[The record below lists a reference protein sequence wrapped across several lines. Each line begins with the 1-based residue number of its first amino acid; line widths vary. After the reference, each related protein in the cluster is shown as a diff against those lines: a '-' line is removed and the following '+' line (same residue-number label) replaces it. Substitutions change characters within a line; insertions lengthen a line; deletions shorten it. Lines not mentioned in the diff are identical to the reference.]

1 VYRAFYGF
9 DRKPFQLTA
18 DPAFL
23 YLSATHKKA
32 LAYLRYG
39 VADAGN
45 LVLLTGEVGSGKTTL
60 LKGLLSELDEAVVV
74 AKVMNTRVSGEQ
86 LIELIGL
93 DFGLD
98 PIGKERTAILH
109 ELNTFLIEQYAQ
121 GNKCVVVVDE
131 AQNLEVPMLEELRL
145 LSNLESGADKLLQ
158 IILCGQ
164 PELKE
169 TLGQPALRQFKQR
182 INVTYHLERLTEEE
196 TAAYL
201 VHRLEV
207 AGGRSDLFSGEAV
220 AAIHAYAHGI
230 PRLINK
236 VADRALLYA
245 FVEEHDA
252 IDGPLVEAVLADIR
266 KEEGAD
272 AAADV
277 EEEEVARR
285 LSEGGGRGGGG
296 MDTRTATLLWNRL
309 QRMEER
315 MEEVG
320 GVQQQIRREVEGLP
334 FRLEEVVRRATQGT
348 AKTVSSIWDKSD
360 GLERRLTALEERL
373 VGMAEALEATG
384 TQWSRTN
391 DKLVPLLEQ
400 IHHVLDRHGAMLRR
414 LSSLDLKEDQMLV
427 RLESV
432 ARRLDRLEG
441 EGGEGATP
449 EPPRREKGAGAES
462 MKDETARGDDP
473 LADLVTPPP
482 KRRGGF
488 FRRR

>member
-1 VYRAFYGF
+1 MYRAFYGLH
-9 DRKPFQLTA
+9 RKPFQLTA
-18 DPAFL
+18 DPEFL

-32 LAYLRYG
+32 LSYLRYG

-60 LKGLLSELDEAVVV
+60 LKGLLRELEEEVVV

-86 LIELIGL
+86 LIELICL

-145 LSNLESGADKLLQ
+145 LSNLESGSDKLMQ

-164 PELKE
+164 PELKQ
-169 TLGQPALRQFKQR
+169 TLGQQALRQFKQR
-182 INVTYHLERLTEEE
+182 INVSYHLERLSEEE

-201 VHRLEV
+201 THRLEV
-207 AGGRSDLFSGEAV
+207 AGSAVELFDAEAV
-220 AAIHAYAHGI
+220 ALIHGYAHGI

-236 VADRALLYA
+236 VADRALLYG
-245 FVEEHDA
+245 FVEEQDA
-252 IDGPLVEAVLADIR
+252 IDGPLVETVLVDIR
-266 KEEGAD
+266 KEEGVD
-272 AAADV
+272 AAADG

-285 LSEGGGRGGGG
+285 LSEGGRGGSS
-296 MDTRTATLLWNRL
+296 MDSRTATLLWNRL
-309 QRMEER
+309 QQMEER
-315 MEEVG
+315 MEEVAG
-320 GVQQQIRREVEGLP
+320 HQQQIRREVEGLP

-360 GLERRLTALEERL
+360 ATARRLGALEERL
-373 VGMAEALEATG
+373 LGMAEALEVTG

-400 IHHVLDRHGAMLRR
+400 IHQVLDRHGAMLRR
-414 LSSLDLKEDQMLV
+414 LSSLDLKEDKMLV
-427 RLESV
+427 RLDAV
-432 ARRLDRLEG
+432 ARQLERLDAE
-441 EGGEGATP
+441 ADAAASTAAA
-449 EPPRREKGAGAES
+449 PPRRKPAG
-462 MKDETARGDDP
+462 ETPKEEQAKETDP
-473 LADLVTPPP
+473 LMQLVNPPP

-488 FRRR
+488 FRRG

>member
-1 VYRAFYGF
+1 MYRAFYGLH
-9 DRKPFQLTA
+9 RKPFQLTA
-18 DPAFL
+18 DPDFL

-32 LAYLRYG
+32 LSYLRYG

-60 LKGLLSELDEAVVV
+60 LKALLGELEEQVVV

-86 LIELIGL
+86 LLELICL

-98 PIGKERTAILH
+98 PIGKERTALLH
-109 ELNTFLIEQYAQ
+109 DLNTFLIEQYAQ

-131 AQNLEVPMLEELRL
+131 AQNLEIPMLEELRL

-164 PELKE
+164 PELKQ

-182 INVTYHLERLTEEE
+182 INVSYHLERLAEEE
-196 TAAYL
+196 SAAYL
-201 VHRLEV
+201 AHRLEV
-207 AGGRSDLFSGEAV
+207 AGGASDLFQADAV
-220 AAIHAYAHGI
+220 GPIHAYAHGI

-236 VADRALLYA
+236 VADRALLYG
-245 FVEEHDA
+245 FVEERNT
-252 IDGPLVEAVLADIR
+252 IDGALVEAVLNDIR
-266 KEEGAD
+266 KEEGSAT
-272 AAADV
+272 AADG
-277 EEEEVARR
+277 EEEEIARR
-285 LSEGGGRGGGG
+285 LSEGARPGSS

-309 QRMEER
+309 QQIEER
-315 MEEVG
+315 IEEVAG
-320 GVQQQIRREVEGLP
+320 SQQQIRRDVEGLP
-334 FRLEEVVRRATQGT
+334 FRLEEVVRKATQGT

-360 GLERRLTALEERL
+360 AMERRLVALEERL
-373 VGMAEALEATG
+373 LGMAEALEATG

-400 IHHVLDRHGAMLRR
+400 IHQVLDRHGAMLRR

-427 RLESV
+427 RLEAV
-432 ARRLDRLEG
+432 ARCLDRLGEDEAAAERPAAASPKEG
-441 EGGEGATP
+441 QPSALQEE
-449 EPPRREKGAGAES
+449 
-462 MKDETARGDDP
+462 DP
-473 LADLVTPPP
+473 LAPLVSAPP

>member
-1 VYRAFYGF
+1 MYRAFYGF
-9 DRKPFQLTA
+9 SRKPFQLTA
-18 DPAFL
+18 DPEFL

-60 LKGLLSELDEAVVV
+60 LKGLLRELEEEVVV

-86 LIELIGL
+86 LIELISL

-98 PIGKERTAILH
+98 PLGKEKAAILH
-109 ELNTFLIEQYAQ
+109 ELNTFLIEEYAR
-121 GNKCVVVVDE
+121 GHKCVVVVDE
-131 AQNLEVPMLEELRL
+131 AQNLEVEMLEELRL

-158 IILCGQ
+158 IVLCGQ
-164 PELKE
+164 PELKT
-169 TLGQPALRQFKQR
+169 TLGKPALRQFKQR
-182 INVTYHLERLTEEE
+182 INVTYHLERLSEEE
-196 TAAYL
+196 VAAYIA
-201 VHRLEV
+201 HRLEV
-207 AGGRSDLFSGEAV
+207 AGGARDLFEPDAI
-220 AAIHAYAHGI
+220 APIHAYAGGI

-236 VADRALLYA
+236 VADRALLYG
-245 FVEEHDA
+245 FVEEHDR
-252 IDGPLVEAVLADIR
+252 IDAGLVQTVLEDIR
-266 KEEGAD
+266 KEEGVD

-277 EEEEVARR
+277 EEETLARR
-285 LSEGGGRGGGG
+285 LSEGSSGGGS
-296 MDTRTATLLWNRL
+296 MDSRTATLLWNRL
-309 QRMEER
+309 QQMEER
-315 MEEVG
+315 LDEIAG
-320 GVQQQIRREVEGLP
+320 TQQQIRREVEGLP

-360 GLERRLTALEERL
+360 AMERRLAALEDRL
-373 VGMAEALEATG
+373 LGMVEAVEATG

-427 RLESV
+427 RLEAV

-441 EGGEGATP
+441 GEEEGVPASPPSRGDAEPSDEGP
-449 EPPRREKGAGAES
+449 LKE
-462 MKDETARGDDP
+462 DDP
-473 LADLVTPPP
+473 LAQLVTPPP
-482 KRRGGF
+482 RRRGGF

>member
-1 VYRAFYGF
+1 VYRAFYGL

-18 DPAFL
+18 DPEFL

-60 LKGLLSELDEAVVV
+60 LKGLLRELEEEVVV

-86 LIELIGL
+86 LIELICL

-109 ELNTFLIEQYAQ
+109 DLNTFLIEQYAQ

-131 AQNLEVPMLEELRL
+131 AQNLEVEMLEELRL
-145 LSNLESGADKLLQ
+145 LSNLESGADKLMQ

-164 PELKE
+164 PELKQ
-169 TLGQPALRQFKQR
+169 TLGQPSLRQFKQR

-201 VHRLEV
+201 AHRLEV
-207 AGGRSDLFSGEAV
+207 AGGVPDLFSADAV
-220 AAIHAYAHGI
+220 GPIHDYAHGI

-245 FVEEHDA
+245 FVEEHDG
-252 IDGPLVEAVLADIR
+252 IDGPLVEAVLTDIR
-266 KEEGAD
+266 KEEGVD
-272 AAADV
+272 AAADG

-285 LSEGGGRGGGG
+285 LSEGGRGGGS
-296 MDTRTATLLWNRL
+296 MDSRTATLLWNRL
-309 QRMEER
+309 QQMEER
-315 MEEVG
+315 MEEVAS
-320 GVQQQIRREVEGLP
+320 VQQQIRREVEGLP

-360 GLERRLTALEERL
+360 ATGRRLGALEERL
-373 VGMAEALEATG
+373 LGMAEALEVTG

-400 IHHVLDRHGAMLRR
+400 IHQVLDRHGAMLRR

-427 RLESV
+427 RLDAV
-432 ARRLDRLEG
+432 ARRLDRLEV
-441 EGGEGATP
+441 EEGAVADTRSAASGTEP
-449 EPPRREKGAGAES
+449 E
-462 MKDETARGDDP
+462 DETAKEEDP
-473 LADLVTPPP
+473 LAQLVTPPP
-482 KRRGGF
+482 KRRGF

>member
-18 DPAFL
+18 DPEFL

-32 LAYLRYG
+32 LSYLRYG

-60 LKGLLSELDEAVVV
+60 LKGLLGELEEEVVV

-86 LIELIGL
+86 LIELICL

-98 PIGKERTAILH
+98 PIGKERTALLH
-109 ELNTFLIEQYAQ
+109 DLNTFLIEEYAR

-131 AQNLEVPMLEELRL
+131 AQNLEVEMLEELRL

-164 PELKE
+164 PELKQ

-182 INVTYHLERLTEEE
+182 INVTYHLERLNEEE
-196 TAAYL
+196 TAAYIA
-201 VHRLEV
+201 HRLEV
-207 AGGRSDLFSGEAV
+207 GGGTPGLFGADSIAP
-220 AAIHAYAHGI
+220 IHTYAHGI

-236 VADRALLYA
+236 VADRALLYG

-252 IDGPLVEAVLADIR
+252 IDASLVETVLEDIR
-266 KEEGAD
+266 KEEGVD
-272 AAADV
+272 AAAGV
-277 EEEEVARR
+277 EEEELARR
-285 LSEGGGRGGGG
+285 LSEGTRSAGS

-309 QRMEER
+309 QQMEER
-315 MEEVG
+315 LDEIG
-320 GVQQQIRREVEGLP
+320 GAQVQIRREVEGLP
-334 FRLEEVVRRATQGT
+334 FRLEEVVRRATQGA

-360 GLERRLTALEERL
+360 AMERRLTALEERL
-373 VGMAEALEATG
+373 LGMAEALEVTG

-400 IHHVLDRHGAMLRR
+400 IHHVLDHHGAMLRR
-414 LSSLDLKEDQMLV
+414 LSNLDLKEDQMLA
-427 RLESV
+427 RLEAV
-432 ARRLDRLEG
+432 ARRLDSLEG
-441 EGGEGATP
+441 EERDAVGSASASRQGKSGDAVLKE
-449 EPPRREKGAGAES
+449 
-462 MKDETARGDDP
+462 DDP
-473 LADLVTPPP
+473 LAQLVTPPP

>member
-1 VYRAFYGF
+1 VYRAFYGL

-60 LKGLLSELDEAVVV
+60 LKGLLAELDEAVVV
-74 AKVMNTRVSGEQ
+74 AKVMNTRVSSEQ
-86 LIELIGL
+86 LIELICL

-109 ELNTFLIEQYAQ
+109 DLNTFLIEQYAQ

-131 AQNLEVPMLEELRL
+131 AQNLDVATLEELRL
-145 LSNLESGADKLLQ
+145 LSNLESGADKLMQ

-164 PELKE
+164 PELKQ

-182 INVTYHLERLTEEE
+182 INVTYHLERLSEEE

-201 VHRLEV
+201 AHRLDV
-207 AGGRSDLFSGEAV
+207 AGGAPDIFYAEAI
-220 AAIHAYAHGI
+220 APIHGYAHGI

-252 IDGPLVEAVLADIR
+252 IDGALVEAVLTDIR

-272 AAADV
+272 TAADGD
-277 EEEEVARR
+277 EEEVARR
-285 LSEGGGRGGGG
+285 LSEGGRAGGS

-309 QRMEER
+309 QQMEER
-315 MEEVG
+315 LEEIAG
-320 GVQQQIRREVEGLP
+320 SQQQVRREVEGLP

-360 GLERRLTALEERL
+360 ATGRRLGALEERL
-373 VGMAEALEATG
+373 LGMAEALEATG

-400 IHHVLDRHGAMLRR
+400 IHQVLDRHGAMLRR

-427 RLESV
+427 RLDAV
-432 ARRLDRLEG
+432 ARRLDRIEV
-441 EGGEGATP
+441 EEGAVADAAP
-449 EPPRREKGAGAES
+449 VPPRPE
-462 MKDETARGDDP
+462 MVKDEAAKEEDP
-473 LADLVTPPP
+473 LAQLVNPPP